1 MDGSIDLEG
10 AIISEISKILGA
22 YKDALDNS
30 QSRYED
36 LCHDRAKNAI
46 EFYNDFFKNL
56 IRPYKI
62 SVEDPAGRRQ
72 NMRLIER
79 FFGTTDIKFG
89 AVDGT
94 MYKDV
99 LEDYMVFFGA
109 SYAVRGDISFRGDPP
124 IIKYQ
129 KWSSEQDV
137 SMVAYVPVPFAELG
151 DILEEQFVLTPDR
164 EKVNLTNIQTQ
175 IMQLAEVFLLYDLA
189 SNATIRPNILLW
201 DQSMSGVMASTEVG
215 SSSISL
221 VGYSFMNRSLSLQDI
236 VIAYSHPYQ
245 LNLGVPGCKEFRFF
259 NYILAR
265 LTSAKKESLSSISK
279 EIGLSEEYILK
290 KIAPSL
296 IKKEIVYFNEKTK
309 ELTFNDK
316 YSESWE
322 YSKGLFRHICE
333 KLFKEKDPSSL
344 TYVKK
349 DSEGNLRTTWMSPAD
364 LDFLIAIGI
373 RALIELCWKYK
384 IMLIGIVKDSMS
396 RHLSRNYLGVLRDLG
411 KYSFHNILL
420 PWTDRTFLEALP
432 YGDESLVA
440 PWSTIEF
447 DSVFM
452 TLHAEHVT
460 QTDGTTIVEIR
471 GVRGD
476 VLTTERLF
484 ARSLAQFFLL
494 RSKPSPLMG
503 HVIFV
508 DRLIMPG
515 FDNEKWEEMLI
526 ENGNVG
532 KVRPF
537 IFENNKKDNPSQ
549 DISMFL
555 LHTLT
560 KNLFP
565 EMIGYPDPLHK
576 ADWGAKS
583 LQKKVKDMIQA
594 SNVAI
599 LSRPLHRRLRD
610 LRSSVKR
617 T

>member
-1 MDGSIDLEG
+1 M
-10 AIISEISKILGA
+10 SEISKIMGA

-30 QSRYED
+30 QNRYEN
-36 LCHDRAKNAI
+36 LYHERAENAI
-46 EFYNDFFKNL
+46 KFHNDFFKKL
-56 IRPYKI
+56 IKPYKTL
-62 SVEDPAGRRQ
+62 VEDPAGRRRS
-72 NMRLIER
+72 MRLIER
-79 FFGTTDIKFG
+79 IFGTNEIKFA

-94 MYKDV
+94 MYKDI

-129 KWSSEQDV
+129 RWTSEQDV

-151 DILEEQFVLTPDR
+151 DILTEQFVLSADH
-164 EKVNLTNIQTQ
+164 EKINLTNIHTQ

-215 SSSISL
+215 RESIGL
-221 VGYSFMNRSLSLQDI
+221 IGYSFMGKSLSLQDVI
-236 VIAYSHPYQ
+236 VAYSRPY
-245 LNLGVPGCKEFRFF
+245 NLEIGVPSCKEFRFF

-265 LTSAKKESLSSISK
+265 LFSKKREKISEISK
-279 EIGLSEEYILK
+279 ETGLSEEYIVK
-290 KIAPSL
+290 KIKPSL
-296 IKKEIVYFNEKTK
+296 FGNEEERLVHYNESTK
-309 ELTFNDK
+309 ELAFNER

-322 YSKGLFRHICE
+322 YSKGLFRHICD

-344 TYVKK
+344 TYMKK
-349 DSEGNLRTTWMSPAD
+349 DSEGNLKTTWMSPND
-364 LDFLIAIGI
+364 LDFLVAIGI
-373 RALIELCWKYK
+373 RALIEICWKYK

-396 RHLSRNYLGVLRDLG
+396 RHLSRNYLGVMRKLG
-411 KYSFHNILL
+411 KYSFANIFL
-420 PWTDRTFLEALP
+420 PWTDRTFLEAIP
-432 YGDESLVA
+432 YGDEELVA
-440 PWSTIEF
+440 PWSTVEF

-452 TLHAEHVT
+452 TLHTEEVT
-460 QTDGTTIVEIR
+460 QQNGSTSIEIK

-494 RSKPSPLMG
+494 RAKPSPLMG
-503 HVIFV
+503 HVIFI
-508 DRLIMPG
+508 DRLIVPG
-515 FDNEKWEEMLI
+515 FDNEKWEEIPI
-526 ENGNVG
+526 ENAYVG

-537 IFENNKKDNPSQ
+537 VFEDNEKENLGQ
-549 DISMFL
+549 DASMFL

-560 KNLFP
+560 RNLFP
-565 EMIGYPDPLHK
+565 EVIGYPDPLHK

-583 LQKKVKDMIQA
+583 LQDKVANMIKS

-610 LRSSVKR
+610 LRDRIRRV
-617 T
+617 